1 MSGTFFELDTSFT
14 FGDDGFFLD
23 PFGQPCVLMGVVEFS
38 KFCHQ
43 LDASFESPLGRKLIY
58 AATDAEERILSCYP
72 SVQFGRW
79 FGKRKAKKRLQ
90 KRALE
95 MGWGEF
101 GEASISGPAHDGLT
115 VGFSLAHYEHMSK
128 QRANVEWNQVS
139 ADMIHLEYSPKNEN
153 ITPAPTP
160 PHFPW
165 FGSKDRGSSLR
176 QLDVELD
183 WRSSSFFNG
192 DERSFFLPTHVF
204 LHLFG
209 SLLGRPLSEDFSSQ
223 YSLEV
228 EESVDHAS
236 TFRAVIFATS
246 QAFQAN
252 ERPVYVQSANDWEGH
267 FADRLTKRGFGKVRV
282 EKSILDEDISIFS
295 VHSPVAPVAI
305 GLLIGMWHRAH
316 GVFGE
321 VKIEVD
327 SDALL
332 VSISPR
338 RVDYT

>member
-1 MSGTFFELDTSFT
+1 MSEEFSDVNPSFM

-38 KFCHQ
+38 KFCHH
-43 LDASFESPLGRKLIY
+43 LDALFESPLGRKLIY
-58 AATDAEERILSCYP
+58 AATDAEERILSTHT

-79 FGKRKAKKRLQ
+79 FGKSRAKKRLQ
-90 KRALE
+90 KRAME

-101 GEASISGPAHDGLT
+101 REVSISTPAHDGLA
-115 VGFSLAHYEHMSK
+115 VGFSLAHHEHISQ
-128 QRANVEWNQVS
+128 QRATVQWNQVS
-139 ADMIHLEYSPKNEN
+139 ADLIHLDFSAKNEN
-153 ITPAPTP
+153 ITPAPSP
-160 PHFPW
+160 PRLPW
-165 FGSKDRGSSLR
+165 FGSEHQGLSSSPLN
-176 QLDVELD
+176 LELD
-183 WRSSSFFNG
+183 RRSSSFFNG

-236 TFRAVIFATS
+236 TFRAVIFAAS

-252 ERPVYVQSANDWEGH
+252 ERPVYVQSASDWEGH

>member
-1 MSGTFFELDTSFT
+1 MSDTFFELDTSFV

-38 KFCHQ
+38 KFCHH
-43 LDASFESPLGRKLIY
+43 LDGSFESPLGRKFIY
-58 AATDAEERILSCYP
+58 AAADAEERILSCYP

-79 FGKRKAKKRLQ
+79 FGKSKAKKRLQ
-90 KRALE
+90 KRAME
-95 MGWGEF
+95 MGWGDF

-115 VGFSLAHYEHMSK
+115 VGFSLAHHEHISK

-153 ITPAPTP
+153 ITPAPSP

-165 FGSKDRGSSLR
+165 FGSKHRGSSLR

-183 WRSSSFFNG
+183 RRSSSFFNG

-204 LHLFG
+204 SYLFA
-209 SLLGRPLSEDFSSQ
+209 SIVGRPLSEDISAQF
-223 YSLEV
+223 SLEI
-228 EESVDHAS
+228 EESIEHPN
-236 TFRAVIFATS
+236 TFRAAILAAK
-246 QAFQAN
+246 QAFEAN
-252 ERPVYVQSANDWEGH
+252 ERPVYVQSASDWEGH
-267 FADRLTKRGFGKVRV
+267 FADRLTKRGFGKVQV
-282 EKSILDEDISIFS
+282 EQSIIDTESSVFS

-305 GLLIGMWHRAH
+305 GLLIGMWQRAH
-316 GVFGE
+316 GVIGE
-321 VKIEVD
+321 VKIEVTSND
-327 SDALL
+327 LS

-338 RVDYT
+338 RVDYA